1 MKVSFYELLGM
12 IKENKQ
18 PKKVIYDDVVYMWTK
33 NGYEKKDVIM
43 PSLIVVENKSLRCKI
58 NDNKM
63 FDKNITILEFN
74 EEVIEEN
81 EIIEIKQEYTSKGKL
96 QNYLNYQGKIYHL
109 SIPQVVLFKEIKKIQ
124 NKLIK

>member
-18 PKKVIYDDVVYMWTK
+18 PKKVIYDDVVYMWAN

-43 PSLIVVENKSLRCKI
+43 PSLIVMENKSLRCKI

-63 FDKNITILEFN
+63 LDKNITILEPN
-74 EEVIEEN
+74 EEIIEEDKKIEKIDFRTLNTQKEKNRVIKDTIN
-81 EIIEIKQEYTSKGKL
+81 EIIDKL
-96 QNYLNYQGKIYHL
+96 
-109 SIPQVVLFKEIKKIQ
+109 
-124 NKLIK
+124 NKMEDNK